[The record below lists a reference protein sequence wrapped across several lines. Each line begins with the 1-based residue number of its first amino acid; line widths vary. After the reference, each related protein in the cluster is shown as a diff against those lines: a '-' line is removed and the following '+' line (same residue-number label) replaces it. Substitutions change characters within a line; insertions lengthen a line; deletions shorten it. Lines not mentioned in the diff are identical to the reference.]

1 MLNVNQ
7 IRSALRRLGELANRE
22 SIDLDIFLVGG
33 SAIALA
39 LGTRNSTQDVD
50 AVIVQPEDKRKLY
63 GLIQQVAE
71 EQELDEKWL
80 NEAAARYVT
89 RRSDGPVIL
98 QSRGITVRHATA
110 AQLLGMKLMA
120 WRSITDQQDSRDVL
134 RRLVDDT
141 GAKSMDD
148 IWEMIKPYVLVN
160 KQTQVRDNLSEIWQE
175 AYG

>member
-1 MLNVNQ
+1 
-7 IRSALRRLGELANRE
+7 
-22 SIDLDIFLVGG
+22 
-33 SAIALA
+33 
-39 LGTRNSTQDVD
+39 
-50 AVIVQPEDKRKLY
+50 
-63 GLIQQVAE
+63 
-71 EQELDEKWL
+71 
-80 NEAAARYVT
+80 
-89 RRSDGPVIL
+89 
-98 QSRGITVRHATA
+98 
-110 AQLLGMKLMA
+110 MKLMA

>member
-39 LGTRNSTQDVD
+39 LGTRNSTQ
-50 AVIVQPEDKRKLY
+50 
-63 GLIQQVAE
+63 
-71 EQELDEKWL
+71 ELDAKWL